1 MTGAAHEANQ
11 RDKRKITTRVTI
23 RQINFLLFISK
34 IILSIFQAT
43 VNYCLH
49 RS

>member
-11 RDKRKITTRVTI
+11 RDKIKITTRVNI
-23 RQINFLLFISK
+23 RQINFVLFISRT
-34 IILSIFQAT
+34 ILSIFQGT
-43 VNYCLH
+43 VNYFLH